1 MPYTLNFSDPTKQT
15 TITVPDMPPGINS
28 VDTSLN
34 LVGRAYPNYGQK
46 FAENFLHLLENF
58 ASPVPP
64 ANPIEGQLWFDTSD
78 PAHKVLRIM
87 DGTASA
93 VRWPSANGI
102 YQQSS
107 DPNTEY
113 AVKNGDIWVDTNSN
127 NLKIWNGLSWQIV
140 GPNSNTSD
148 SLLTGSVVETV
159 SAINGSSYPVI
170 KNYVNG
176 DVISIISGFTTATFT
191 PLSVIQG
198 FLQIKPGINMSS
210 MTVNNQSAQIYGTAQ
225 NAYNLN
231 INGINYG
238 SSDFLRKSDT
248 TPTGQEITGKIVFR
262 TTSTTGSLGRDGVV
276 ILPQGKTTE
285 YVQLYKNSNDA
296 VLLNNTVGGKIQL
309 QVNPTGNVTDLFTSV
324 SIDPVSGATIS
335 TSTSIQIQGNPTLDV
350 GVSGSYPF
358 ITAWTTASF
367 IKDVVVT
374 GDIYNLGKI
383 TSGDDITVEGQLYL
397 NWNNGEA
404 GPAILPG
411 TSSVPQ
417 DNVFD
422 IGSPTAN
429 FRRIY
434 AKQIGTAGIT
444 QFYGT
449 LTGSATK
456 LDKPIQLAVQGQVT
470 ASIVTIQGDGV
481 GSTVNMSLTN
491 YAVANQT
498 SITTATSTATML
510 VLNNGQ
516 LAQISKNNFLQDIA
530 VTGMITIWTSSTP
543 PTGWLLC
550 DGTAKSIIT
559 YANLFSVISYNY
571 GNSGAVFNVPS
582 LLLQDLNAK
591 PLYYIIKY

>member
-15 TITVPDMPPGINS
+15 TITVPDMPPGINT

-58 ASPVPP
+58 ASPLPP
-64 ANPIEGQLWFDTSD
+64 TNPIEGQLWFDTSD

-107 DPNTEY
+107 DPNTSY

-140 GPNSNTSD
+140 GPNSNTAD
-148 SLLTGSVVETV
+148 SLLTGSVVET
-159 SAINGSSYPVI
+159 INSITGASYPVI

-176 DVISIISGFTTATFT
+176 DVISIISGFTTGTFT
-191 PLSVIQG
+191 PLTVIQG
-198 FLQIKPGINMSS
+198 FLQIRPGINMSS
-210 MTVNNQSAQIYGTAQ
+210 MTVNNQTAQVYGTAQ

-231 INGINYG
+231 INGINYV
-238 SSDFLRKSDT
+238 SSDFIRKSDT

-285 YVQLYKNSNDA
+285 YVQLYKNNNDA
-296 VLLNNTVGGKIQL
+296 VLLNNTIGGKIQL
-309 QVNPTGNVTDLFTSV
+309 QINPTGEVTDIITRLE
-324 SIDPVSGATIS
+324 IDPAVGISIS
-335 TSTSIQIQGNPTLDV
+335 TATFVGGYLTAVAGLRST
-350 GVSGSYPF
+350 
-358 ITAWTTASF
+358 TTATFLSD
-367 IKDVVVT
+367 ITVA
-374 GDIYNLGKI
+374 GNIYNLHTATFGGSVQV
-383 TSGDDITVEGQLYL
+383 T
-397 NWNNGEA
+397 
-404 GPAILPG
+404 GPIYASDSILP
-411 TSSVPQ
+411 SVA
-417 DNVFD
+417 NSTD
-422 IGSPTAN
+422 IGSASVN
-429 FRRIY
+429 FRRVY
-434 AKQIGTAGIT
+434 ARQIGTAGVT

-456 LDKPIQLAVQGQVT
+456 LDKPVQLAIQGQVT

-481 GSTVNMSLTN
+481 GSTVDMSLTK
-491 YAVANQT
+491 YAVSSQT
-498 SITTATSTATML
+498 SITTATSTASML
-510 VLNNGQ
+510 ILNNGQ

-530 VTGMITIWTSSTP
+530 VTGMISIWTSSTP

-550 DGTAKSIIT
+550 DGSAKSIIT
-559 YANLFSVISYNY
+559 YANLFSVIANRY
-571 GNSGAVFNVPS
+571 GNSGALFNVPS
-582 LLLQDLNAK
+582 LLLQDLNANA
-591 PLYYIIKY
+591 LYYIIKY

>member
-15 TITVPDMPPGINS
+15 TITVPDMPPGINT

-58 ASPVPP
+58 ASPLPP
-64 ANPIEGQLWFDTSD
+64 TNPIEGQLWFDTSD

-107 DPNTEY
+107 DPNTSY

-159 SAINGSSYPVI
+159 NSITGASYPII

-176 DVISIISGFTTATFT
+176 DVISIISGFTTGTFT
-191 PLSVIQG
+191 PLTVIQG
-198 FLQIKPGINMSS
+198 FLQIRPGINMSS
-210 MTVNNQSAQIYGTAQ
+210 MTVNNQTAQVYGTAQ

-231 INGINYG
+231 INGINYS
-238 SSDFLRKSDT
+238 SSDFIRKSDT

-285 YVQLYKNSNDA
+285 YVQLYKNNNDA
-296 VLLNNTVGGKIQL
+296 VLLNNTVGGKLQL
-309 QVNPTGNVTDLFTSV
+309 QINPTGEITDIRTRLE
-324 SIDPVSGATIS
+324 IDPAIGITLSTATFIEGYLTAVAGFKSTTTATFLSDVTVSG
-335 TSTSIQIQGNPTLDV
+335 N
-350 GVSGSYPF
+350 
-358 ITAWTTASF
+358 
-367 IKDVVVT
+367 
-374 GDIYNLGKI
+374 IYNLHTATFGGSVQV
-383 TSGDDITVEGQLYL
+383 T
-397 NWNNGEA
+397 
-404 GPAILPG
+404 GPIYASNAILP
-411 TSSVPQ
+411 SVA
-417 DNVFD
+417 NTTD
-422 IGSPTAN
+422 IGSASVN
-429 FRRIY
+429 FRRVY
-434 AKQIGTAGIT
+434 AKQIGTAGVT

-456 LDKPIQLAVQGQVT
+456 LDKPVQLAIQGQVT

-481 GSTVNMSLTN
+481 GSTVDMSLTK
-491 YAVANQT
+491 YAVASQT
-498 SITTATSTATML
+498 SITTATSTASML

-530 VTGMITIWTSSTP
+530 VTGMISIWTSSTP

-571 GNSGAVFNVPS
+571 GNSGAIFNVPS

>member
-15 TITVPDMPPGINS
+15 TITVPDMPPGINT

-58 ASPVPP
+58 ASPLPP
-64 ANPIEGQLWFDTSD
+64 TNPIEGQLWFDTSD

-107 DPNTEY
+107 DPNTSY

-148 SLLTGSVVETV
+148 SLLTGSVVET
-159 SAINGSSYPVI
+159 INSITGASYPVI

-176 DVISIISGFTTATFT
+176 DVISIISGFTTGTFT
-191 PLSVIQG
+191 PLTVIQG
-198 FLQIKPGINMSS
+198 FLQIRPGINMSS
-210 MTVNNQSAQIYGTAQ
+210 MTVNNQTAQVYGTAQ

-231 INGINYG
+231 INGINYS
-238 SSDFLRKSDT
+238 SSDFIRKSDT

-285 YVQLYKNSNDA
+285 YVQLYKNNNDA

-309 QVNPTGNVTDLFTSV
+309 QINPTGEITDISTRLE
-324 SIDPVSGATIS
+324 IDPAVGITIS
-335 TSTSIQIQGNPTLDV
+335 TATFIEGYLTAVAGFKST
-350 GVSGSYPF
+350 
-358 ITAWTTASF
+358 TTATFLS
-367 IKDVVVT
+367 DVTVAGNIYSLHTATFGGSVQVT
-374 GDIYNLGKI
+374 GPIYA
-383 TSGDDITVEGQLYL
+383 SD
-397 NWNNGEA
+397 
-404 GPAILPG
+404 AILP
-411 TSSVPQ
+411 SVA
-417 DNVFD
+417 NSTD
-422 IGSPTAN
+422 IGSASIN

-434 AKQIGTAGIT
+434 ARQIGTAGVT

-456 LDKPIQLAVQGQVT
+456 LDKPVQLAIQGQVT

-481 GSTVNMSLTN
+481 GSTVDMALTK
-491 YAVANQT
+491 YAVSSQT
-498 SITTATSTATML
+498 SITTATSTASML

-530 VTGMITIWTSSTP
+530 VTGMISIWTSSTP

-550 DGTAKSIIT
+550 DGSAKSIIT
-559 YANLFSVISYNY
+559 YANLFSVIANRY
-571 GNSGAVFNVPS
+571 GNSGALFNVPS
-582 LLLQDLNAK
+582 LLLQDLNAN

>member
-15 TITVPDMPPGINS
+15 TITVPDMPPGINT

-58 ASPVPP
+58 ASPLPP
-64 ANPIEGQLWFDTSD
+64 TNPIEGQLWFDTSD

-107 DPNTEY
+107 DPNTSY

-148 SLLTGSVVETV
+148 SLLTGSVVET
-159 SAINGSSYPVI
+159 INSITGASYPVI

-176 DVISIISGFTTATFT
+176 DVISIISGFTTGTFT
-191 PLSVIQG
+191 PLTVIQG
-198 FLQIKPGINMSS
+198 FLQIRPGINMSS
-210 MTVNNQSAQIYGTAQ
+210 MTVNNQTAQVYGTAQ

-231 INGINYG
+231 INGINY
-238 SSDFLRKSDT
+238 SSLDFIRKSDT

-285 YVQLYKNSNDA
+285 YVQLYKNNNDA

-309 QVNPTGNVTDLFTSV
+309 QINPTGEITDISTRLE
-324 SIDPVSGATIS
+324 IDPAVGVTIS
-335 TSTSIQIQGNPTLDV
+335 TATSIQIQGNRTLDINIT
-350 GVSGSYPF
+350 GGFPF

-367 IKDVVVT
+367 VSDVYVT
-374 GDIYNLGKI
+374 GNIYNLHTATFGGSVQV
-383 TSGDDITVEGQLYL
+383 T
-397 NWNNGEA
+397 
-404 GPAILPG
+404 GPIYASNSILPSISNS
-411 TSSVPQ
+411 T
-417 DNVFD
+417 D
-422 IGSPTAN
+422 IGSASVN
-429 FRRIY
+429 FRRVY
-434 AKQIGTAGIT
+434 ATQIGTAGIT

-456 LDKPIQLAVQGQVT
+456 LDKPVQLAIRGQVT

-481 GSTVNMSLTN
+481 GSTVDMTLTK
-491 YAVANQT
+491 YAVSSQT

-530 VTGMITIWTSSTP
+530 VTGMVSIWTSSTP

-550 DGTAKSIIT
+550 DGSAKSIIT

>member
-15 TITVPDMPPGINS
+15 TITVPDMPPGINT

-58 ASPVPP
+58 ASPLPP
-64 ANPIEGQLWFDTSD
+64 TNPIEGQLWFDTSD

-107 DPNTEY
+107 DPNTSY

-148 SLLTGSVVETV
+148 SLLTGSVVET
-159 SAINGSSYPVI
+159 INSITGASYPVI

-176 DVISIISGFTTATFT
+176 DVISIISGFTTGTFT
-191 PLSVIQG
+191 PLTVIQG
-198 FLQIKPGINMSS
+198 FLQIRPGINMSS
-210 MTVNNQSAQIYGTAQ
+210 MTVNNQTAQVYGTAQ

-231 INGINYG
+231 INGINYS
-238 SSDFLRKSDT
+238 SSDFIRKSDT

-285 YVQLYKNSNDA
+285 YVQLYKNNNDA

-309 QVNPTGNVTDLFTSV
+309 QINPTGEITDIRTRLE
-324 SIDPVSGATIS
+324 IDPAIGITIS
-335 TSTSIQIQGNPTLDV
+335 TATFIEGYLTAVAGFKST
-350 GVSGSYPF
+350 
-358 ITAWTTASF
+358 TTATFLS
-367 IKDVVVT
+367 DVTVA
-374 GDIYNLGKI
+374 GNIYNLHTATFGGSVQV
-383 TSGDDITVEGQLYL
+383 T
-397 NWNNGEA
+397 
-404 GPAILPG
+404 GPIYATDAILP
-411 TSSVPQ
+411 SVT
-417 DNVFD
+417 NSTD
-422 IGSPTAN
+422 IGSASVN
-429 FRRIY
+429 FRRVY
-434 AKQIGTAGIT
+434 ARQIGTAGVT

-456 LDKPIQLAVQGQVT
+456 LDKPVQLAIQGQVT

-481 GSTVNMSLTN
+481 GSTVDMSLTK
-491 YAVANQT
+491 YAVSSQT
-498 SITTATSTATML
+498 SITTATSTASML

-530 VTGMITIWTSSTP
+530 VTGMISIWTSSTP

-550 DGTAKSIIT
+550 DGSAKSIIT
-559 YANLFSVISYNY
+559 YANLFSVIANRY
-571 GNSGAVFNVPS
+571 GNSGALFNVPS
-582 LLLQDLNAK
+582 LLLQDLNAN

>member
-58 ASPVPP
+58 ASPLPP
-64 ANPIEGQLWFDTSD
+64 TNPIEGQLWFDTSD

-107 DPNTEY
+107 DPNTSY
-113 AVKNGDIWVDTNSN
+113 AVKNGDIWVDTNAN

-210 MTVNNQSAQIYGTAQ
+210 MTVNNQTAQVYGTAQ

-248 TPTGQEITGKIVFR
+248 TPIGQEITGKIVFR

-296 VLLNNTVGGKIQL
+296 VLLNNTIGGKIQL
-309 QVNPTGNVTDLFTSV
+309 QVNPTGEITDIRTGIEL
-324 SIDPVSGATIS
+324 DPVSGVTIS
-335 TSTSIQIQGNPTLDV
+335 TATSIQIQGNRTLDINIT
-350 GVSGSYPF
+350 GGFPF

-367 IKDVVVT
+367 VSDVYVT
-374 GDIYNLGKI
+374 GNIYNLHTATFGGSVQV
-383 TSGDDITVEGQLYL
+383 T
-397 NWNNGEA
+397 
-404 GPAILPG
+404 GPIYASNSILPSISNS
-411 TSSVPQ
+411 T
-417 DNVFD
+417 D
-422 IGSPTAN
+422 IGSASVN
-429 FRRIY
+429 FRRVY
-434 AKQIGTAGIT
+434 ATQIGTAGIT

-456 LDKPIQLAVQGQVT
+456 LDKPVQLAIRGQVT

-481 GSTVNMSLTN
+481 GSTVDMTLTG
-491 YAVANQT
+491 YAVSSQT

-530 VTGMITIWTSSTP
+530 VTGMVSIWTSSTP

-550 DGTAKSIIT
+550 DGSAKSIIT

>member
-15 TITVPDMPPGINS
+15 TITVPDMPPGINT

-58 ASPVPP
+58 ASPLPP
-64 ANPIEGQLWFDTSD
+64 TNPIEGQLWFDTSD

-107 DPNTEY
+107 DPNTSY

-148 SLLTGSVVETV
+148 SLLTGSVVET
-159 SAINGSSYPVI
+159 INSITGASYPVI

-176 DVISIISGFTTATFT
+176 DVISIISGFTTGTFT
-191 PLSVIQG
+191 PLTVIQG
-198 FLQIKPGINMSS
+198 FLQIRPGINMSS
-210 MTVNNQSAQIYGTAQ
+210 MTVNNQTAQVYGTAQ

-231 INGINYG
+231 INGINY
-238 SSDFLRKSDT
+238 SSLDFIRKSDT

-285 YVQLYKNSNDA
+285 YVQLYKNNNDA

-309 QVNPTGNVTDLFTSV
+309 QINPTGEITDISTRLE
-324 SIDPVSGATIS
+324 IDPAVGITIS
-335 TSTSIQIQGNPTLDV
+335 TATFIEGYLTAVAGFKST
-350 GVSGSYPF
+350 
-358 ITAWTTASF
+358 TTATFLS
-367 IKDVVVT
+367 DVTVAGNIYSLYTATFGGSVQVT
-374 GDIYNLGKI
+374 GPIYA
-383 TSGDDITVEGQLYL
+383 SD
-397 NWNNGEA
+397 
-404 GPAILPG
+404 AILP
-411 TSSVPQ
+411 SVA
-417 DNVFD
+417 NLTD
-422 IGSPTAN
+422 IGSASIN

-434 AKQIGTAGIT
+434 ARQIGTAGVT

-456 LDKPIQLAVQGQVT
+456 LDKPVQLAIQGQVT

-481 GSTVNMSLTN
+481 GSTVDMSLTE
-491 YAVANQT
+491 YAVASQT
-498 SITTATSTATML
+498 SITTATSTASML

-530 VTGMITIWTSSTP
+530 VTGMISIWTSSTP

-550 DGTAKSIIT
+550 DGSAKSIIT

>member
-58 ASPVPP
+58 ASPLPP
-64 ANPIEGQLWFDTSD
+64 TNPIEGQLWFDTSD

-107 DPNTEY
+107 DPNTSY

-148 SLLTGSVVETV
+148 SLLTGSVVET
-159 SAINGSSYPVI
+159 INSITGASYPVI

-176 DVISIISGFTTATFT
+176 DVISIISGFTTGTFT
-191 PLSVIQG
+191 PLTVIQG
-198 FLQIKPGINMSS
+198 FLQIRPGINMSS
-210 MTVNNQSAQIYGTAQ
+210 MTVNNQTAQVYGTAQ

-231 INGINYG
+231 INGINYS
-238 SSDFLRKSDT
+238 SSDFIRKSDT

-285 YVQLYKNSNDA
+285 YVQLYKNNNDA

-309 QVNPTGNVTDLFTSV
+309 QINPTGEITDIRTRLE
-324 SIDPVSGATIS
+324 IDPAVGITIS
-335 TSTSIQIQGNPTLDV
+335 TATFIEGYLTAVAGFKST
-350 GVSGSYPF
+350 
-358 ITAWTTASF
+358 TTATFLS
-367 IKDVVVT
+367 DVTVA
-374 GDIYNLGKI
+374 GNIYNLHTATFGGSVRV
-383 TSGDDITVEGQLYL
+383 T
-397 NWNNGEA
+397 
-404 GPAILPG
+404 GPIYATDAILP
-411 TSSVPQ
+411 SVT
-417 DNVFD
+417 NSTD
-422 IGSPTAN
+422 IGSASVN
-429 FRRIY
+429 FRRVY
-434 AKQIGTAGIT
+434 ARQIGTAGVT

-456 LDKPIQLAVQGQVT
+456 LDKPVQLAIQGQVT

-481 GSTVNMSLTN
+481 GSTVDMSLTK
-491 YAVANQT
+491 YAVSSQT
-498 SITTATSTATML
+498 SITTATSTASML

-530 VTGMITIWTSSTP
+530 VTGMISIWTSSTP

-550 DGTAKSIIT
+550 DGSAKSIIT
-559 YANLFSVISYNY
+559 YANLFSVIANRY
-571 GNSGAVFNVPS
+571 GNSGALFNVPS
-582 LLLQDLNAK
+582 LLLQDLNAN

>member
-58 ASPVPP
+58 ASPLPP
-64 ANPIEGQLWFDTSD
+64 TNPIEGQLWFDTSD

-107 DPNTEY
+107 DPNTSY

-148 SLLTGSVVETV
+148 SLLTGSVVET
-159 SAINGSSYPVI
+159 INSITGASYPVI

-176 DVISIISGFTTATFT
+176 DVISIISGFTTGTFT
-191 PLSVIQG
+191 PLTVIQG
-198 FLQIKPGINMSS
+198 FLQIRPGINMSS
-210 MTVNNQSAQIYGTAQ
+210 MTVNNQTAQVYGTAQ

-231 INGINYG
+231 INGINYS
-238 SSDFLRKSDT
+238 SSDFIRKSDT

-285 YVQLYKNSNDA
+285 YVQLYKNNNDA

-309 QVNPTGNVTDLFTSV
+309 QINPTGEITDIRTRLE
-324 SIDPVSGATIS
+324 IDPAVGITIS
-335 TSTSIQIQGNPTLDV
+335 TATFIEGYLTAVAGFKST
-350 GVSGSYPF
+350 
-358 ITAWTTASF
+358 TTATFLS
-367 IKDVVVT
+367 DVTVA
-374 GDIYNLGKI
+374 GNIYNLHTATFGGSVRV
-383 TSGDDITVEGQLYL
+383 T
-397 NWNNGEA
+397 
-404 GPAILPG
+404 GPIYATDAILP
-411 TSSVPQ
+411 SVT
-417 DNVFD
+417 NSTD
-422 IGSPTAN
+422 IGSASVN
-429 FRRIY
+429 FRRVY
-434 AKQIGTAGIT
+434 ARQIGTAGVT

-456 LDKPIQLAVQGQVT
+456 LDKPVQLAIQGQVT

-481 GSTVNMSLTN
+481 GSTVNMSLTK
-491 YAVANQT
+491 YAVSSQT
-498 SITTATSTATML
+498 SITTATSTASML

-530 VTGMITIWTSSTP
+530 VTGMISIWTSSTP

-550 DGTAKSIIT
+550 DGSAKSIIT
-559 YANLFSVISYNY
+559 YANLFSVIANRY
-571 GNSGAVFNVPS
+571 GNSGALFNVPS
-582 LLLQDLNAK
+582 LLLQDLNAN

>member
-15 TITVPDMPPGINS
+15 TITVPDMPPGINT

-58 ASPVPP
+58 ASPLPP
-64 ANPIEGQLWFDTSD
+64 TNPIEGQLWFDTSD

-107 DPNTEY
+107 DPNTSY

-148 SLLTGSVVETV
+148 SLLTGSVVET
-159 SAINGSSYPVI
+159 INSITGASYPVI

-176 DVISIISGFTTATFT
+176 DVISIISGFTTGTFT
-191 PLSVIQG
+191 PLTVIQG
-198 FLQIKPGINMSS
+198 FLQIRPGINMSS
-210 MTVNNQSAQIYGTAQ
+210 MTVNNQTAQVYGTAQ

-231 INGINYG
+231 INGINYS
-238 SSDFLRKSDT
+238 SSDFIRKSDT

-285 YVQLYKNSNDA
+285 YVQLYKNNNDA

-309 QVNPTGNVTDLFTSV
+309 QINPTGEITDIRTRLE
-324 SIDPVSGATIS
+324 IDPAVGITLSTATFIEGYLTAVAGFRS
-335 TSTSIQIQGNPTLDV
+335 T
-350 GVSGSYPF
+350 
-358 ITAWTTASF
+358 TTATFLS
-367 IKDVVVT
+367 DVTVA
-374 GDIYNLGKI
+374 GNIYNLHTATFGGSVQI
-383 TSGDDITVEGQLYL
+383 T
-397 NWNNGEA
+397 
-404 GPAILPG
+404 GPIYASDAILP
-411 TSSVPQ
+411 SVA
-417 DNVFD
+417 NTTD
-422 IGSPTAN
+422 IGSASVN
-429 FRRIY
+429 FRRVY
-434 AKQIGTAGIT
+434 AKQIGTAGVT

-456 LDKPIQLAVQGQVT
+456 LDKPVQLAIQGQVT

-481 GSTVNMSLTN
+481 GSTVDMSLTK
-491 YAVANQT
+491 YAVASQT
-498 SITTATSTATML
+498 SITTATSTASML

-530 VTGMITIWTSSTP
+530 VTGMISVWTSSTP

>member
-15 TITVPDMPPGINS
+15 TIAVPDMPPGINT

-58 ASPVPP
+58 ASPLPP
-64 ANPIEGQLWFDTSD
+64 TNPIEGQLWFDTSD

-107 DPNTEY
+107 DPNTSY

-148 SLLTGSVVETV
+148 SLLTGSVVET
-159 SAINGSSYPVI
+159 INSITGASYPVI

-176 DVISIISGFTTATFT
+176 DVISIISGFTTGTFT
-191 PLSVIQG
+191 PLTVIQG
-198 FLQIKPGINMSS
+198 FLQIRPGINMSS
-210 MTVNNQSAQIYGTAQ
+210 MTVNNQTAQVYGTAQ

-231 INGINYG
+231 INGINYS
-238 SSDFLRKSDT
+238 SSDFIRKSDT

-285 YVQLYKNSNDA
+285 YVQLYKNNNDA

-309 QVNPTGNVTDLFTSV
+309 QINPTGEITDIRTRLE
-324 SIDPVSGATIS
+324 IDPAVGITIS
-335 TSTSIQIQGNPTLDV
+335 TATFIEGYLTAVAGFKST
-350 GVSGSYPF
+350 
-358 ITAWTTASF
+358 TTATFLS
-367 IKDVVVT
+367 DVTVA
-374 GDIYNLGKI
+374 GNIYNLHTATFGGSVQV
-383 TSGDDITVEGQLYL
+383 T
-397 NWNNGEA
+397 
-404 GPAILPG
+404 GPIYATDAILP
-411 TSSVPQ
+411 SVT
-417 DNVFD
+417 NSTD
-422 IGSPTAN
+422 IGSASVN
-429 FRRIY
+429 FRRVY
-434 AKQIGTAGIT
+434 ARQIGTAGVT

-456 LDKPIQLAVQGQVT
+456 LDKPVQLAIQGQVT

-481 GSTVNMSLTN
+481 GSTVDMSLTK
-491 YAVANQT
+491 YAVSSQT
-498 SITTATSTATML
+498 SITTATSTASML

-530 VTGMITIWTSSTP
+530 VTGMISIWTSSTP

-550 DGTAKSIIT
+550 DGSAKSIIT
-559 YANLFSVISYNY
+559 YANLFSVIANRY
-571 GNSGAVFNVPS
+571 GNSGALFNVPS
-582 LLLQDLNAK
+582 LLLQDLNAN

>member
-15 TITVPDMPPGINS
+15 TITVPDMPPGINT

-58 ASPVPP
+58 ASPLPP
-64 ANPIEGQLWFDTSD
+64 TNPIEGQLWFDTSD

-107 DPNTEY
+107 DPNSSY

-148 SLLTGSVVETV
+148 SLLTGSVVET
-159 SAINGSSYPVI
+159 INSITGSSYPVI

-176 DVISIISGFTTATFT
+176 DVISIISGFTTGTFT
-191 PLSVIQG
+191 PLTVIQG
-198 FLQIKPGINMSS
+198 FLQIRPGINMSS
-210 MTVNNQSAQIYGTAQ
+210 MTVNNQTAQVYGTAQ

-238 SSDFLRKSDT
+238 SSDFIRKSDT

-285 YVQLYKNSNDA
+285 YVQLYKNNNDA

-309 QVNPTGNVTDLFTSV
+309 QINPTGEVTDIKTGIEL
-324 SIDPVSGATIS
+324 DPVNGVTIS
-335 TSTSIQIQGNPTLDV
+335 TATSF
-350 GVSGSYPF
+350 SGK
-358 ITAWTTASF
+358 ITALAGLVANTASVF
-367 IKDVVVT
+367 QGTVSITGDVVT
-374 GDIYNLGKI
+374 QATI
-383 TSGDDITVEGQLYL
+383 TSGDDITVGGQLYV
-397 NWNNGEA
+397 NWNNGQA
-404 GPAILPG
+404 GSAILPG
-411 TSSVPQ
+411 VSGSTL
-417 DNVFD
+417 DNIFD
-422 IGSPTAN
+422 IGSSTAN

-434 AKQIGTAGIT
+434 AKQIGTAGVT

-456 LDKPIQLAVQGQVT
+456 LDKPVQLAIQGQVT

-481 GSTVNMSLTN
+481 GSTVDMALTK
-491 YAVANQT
+491 YAVSSQT
-498 SITTATSTATML
+498 SITTATSTASML

-530 VTGMITIWTSSTP
+530 VTGMISIWTSSTP

-550 DGTAKSIIT
+550 DGSAKSIIT
-559 YANLFSVISYNY
+559 YANLFSVIANRY
-571 GNSGAVFNVPS
+571 GNSGALFNVPS
-582 LLLQDLNAK
+582 LLLQDLNAN

>member
-15 TITVPDMPPGINS
+15 TITVPDMPPGINT

-58 ASPVPP
+58 ASPLPP
-64 ANPIEGQLWFDTSD
+64 TNPIEGQLWFDTSD

-107 DPNTEY
+107 DPVTSS

-148 SLLTGSVVETV
+148 SLLTGSVVETID
-159 SAINGSSYPVI
+159 SITGASYPVI

-176 DVISIISGFTTATFT
+176 DVISIISGFTTGTFT
-191 PLSVIQG
+191 PLTVIQG

-210 MTVNNQSAQIYGTAQ
+210 MTVNNQTAQIYGTAQ

-231 INGINYG
+231 VNGINYV

-248 TPTGQEITGKIVFR
+248 TPAGQEITGKIVFR

-285 YVQLYKNSNDA
+285 YVQLYKNNNDA
-296 VLLNNTVGGKIQL
+296 VLLNNTAGGKIQL
-309 QVNPTGNVTDLFTSV
+309 QINPTGEVTDIRTRLE
-324 SIDPVSGATIS
+324 IDPATGVTIS
-335 TSTSIQIQGNPTLDV
+335 TATFVNGYLTAVAGLRSTN
-350 GVSGSYPF
+350 
-358 ITAWTTASF
+358 TATFLS
-367 IKDVVVT
+367 
-374 GDIYNLGKI
+374 
-383 TSGDDITVEGQLYL
+383 DITVSGNIYNSNTATFGGSVQVT
-397 NWNNGEA
+397 
-404 GPAILPG
+404 GPIYASNAILP
-411 TSSVPQ
+411 SVA
-417 DNVFD
+417 NSTD
-422 IGSPTAN
+422 IGSASVN

-434 AKQIGTAGIT
+434 AKQIGTGGVT

-456 LDKPIQLAVQGQVT
+456 LDKPIQLAIQGQVT
-470 ASIVTIQGDGV
+470 ASIVTIQGDGI
-481 GSTVNMSLTN
+481 GSTVNMSLTKN
-491 YAVANQT
+491 AVSSQT
-498 SITTATSTATML
+498 SITTVTSTATML

-530 VTGMITIWTSSTP
+530 VTGMISIWTSSTP

-550 DGTAKSIIT
+550 DGSAKSIIT
-559 YANLFSVISYNY
+559 YANLFSVIANRY
-571 GNSGAVFNVPS
+571 GNSGALFNVPS
-582 LLLQDLNAK
+582 LLLQDLNAN

>member
-15 TITVPDMPPGINS
+15 TITVPDMPPGINT

-58 ASPVPP
+58 ASPLPP
-64 ANPIEGQLWFDTSD
+64 TNPIEGQLWFDTSD

-107 DPNTEY
+107 DPNTSY

-148 SLLTGSVVETV
+148 SLLTGSVVET
-159 SAINGSSYPVI
+159 INSITGASYPVI

-176 DVISIISGFTTATFT
+176 DVISIISGFTTGTFT
-191 PLSVIQG
+191 PLTVIQG
-198 FLQIKPGINMSS
+198 FLQIRPGINMSS
-210 MTVNNQSAQIYGTAQ
+210 MTVNNQTAQVYGTAQ

-231 INGINYG
+231 INGINY
-238 SSDFLRKSDT
+238 SSLDFIRKSDT

-285 YVQLYKNSNDA
+285 YVQLYKNNNDA

-309 QVNPTGNVTDLFTSV
+309 QINPTGEITDISTRLE
-324 SIDPVSGATIS
+324 IDPAVGITIS
-335 TSTSIQIQGNPTLDV
+335 TATFIEGYLTAVAGFKST
-350 GVSGSYPF
+350 
-358 ITAWTTASF
+358 TTATFLS
-367 IKDVVVT
+367 DVTVA
-374 GDIYNLGKI
+374 GNIYNLHTATFGGSVQV
-383 TSGDDITVEGQLYL
+383 T
-397 NWNNGEA
+397 
-404 GPAILPG
+404 GPIYASDAILP
-411 TSSVPQ
+411 SVA
-417 DNVFD
+417 NSTD
-422 IGSPTAN
+422 IGSASIN

-434 AKQIGTAGIT
+434 ARQIGTAGVT

-456 LDKPIQLAVQGQVT
+456 LDKPVQLAIQGQVT

-481 GSTVNMSLTN
+481 GSTVDMALTK
-491 YAVANQT
+491 YAVSSQT
-498 SITTATSTATML
+498 SITTATSTASML

-530 VTGMITIWTSSTP
+530 VTGMISIWTSSTP

-550 DGTAKSIIT
+550 DGSAKSIIT
-559 YANLFSVISYNY
+559 YANLFSVIANRY
-571 GNSGAVFNVPS
+571 GNSGALFNVPS
-582 LLLQDLNAK
+582 LLLQDLNAN

>member
-58 ASPVPP
+58 ASPLPP
-64 ANPIEGQLWFDTSD
+64 TNPIEGQLWFDTSD

-107 DPNTEY
+107 DPNVSY
-113 AVKNGDIWVDTNSN
+113 AVKNGDIWVDTNAN

-210 MTVNNQSAQIYGTAQ
+210 MTVNNQTAQVYGTAQ

-248 TPTGQEITGKIVFR
+248 TPAGQEITGKIVFR

-296 VLLNNTVGGKIQL
+296 VLLNNTIGGKIQL
-309 QVNPTGNVTDLFTSV
+309 QVNPTGEITDIKTGIEL
-324 SIDPVSGATIS
+324 DPVNGVTIS
-335 TSTSIQIQGNPTLDV
+335 TATSF
-350 GVSGSYPF
+350 SGK
-358 ITAWTTASF
+358 ITALAGLVASTASVF
-367 IKDVVVT
+367 QGTVSITGDVVT
-374 GDIYNLGKI
+374 QATI
-383 TSGDDITVEGQLYL
+383 TSGDDITVGGQLYV
-397 NWNNGEA
+397 NWNNGQA
-404 GPAILPG
+404 GSAILPG
-411 TSSVPQ
+411 VSGATL
-417 DNVFD
+417 DNRFD
-422 IGSPTAN
+422 IGASNAN

-434 AKQIGTAGIT
+434 AKQIGTAGVT

-456 LDKPIQLAVQGQVT
+456 LDKPIQLAIQGQVT

-481 GSTVNMSLTN
+481 GSTVNMALTK
-491 YAVANQT
+491 YAVSNQT

-510 VLNNGQ
+510 VVNNGQ

-530 VTGMITIWTSSTP
+530 VTGMISIWTSSTP

-550 DGTAKSIIT
+550 DGSAKSIIT

>member
-58 ASPVPP
+58 ASPLPP
-64 ANPIEGQLWFDTSD
+64 TNPIEGQLWFDTSD

-107 DPNTEY
+107 DPNTSY
-113 AVKNGDIWVDTNSN
+113 AVKNGDIWVDTNAN

-210 MTVNNQSAQIYGTAQ
+210 LTVNNQTAQVYGTAQ

-285 YVQLYKNSNDA
+285 YVQFYKNSNDA
-296 VLLNNTVGGKIQL
+296 VLLNNTIGGKIKF
-309 QVNPTGNVTDLFTSV
+309 QVNPTGGVTDLTTG
-324 SIDPVSGATIS
+324 IELDPVAGVTIS
-335 TSTSIQIQGNPTLDV
+335 TATSFLGK
-350 GVSGSYPF
+350 
-358 ITAWTTASF
+358 ITALAGLVSSTASVF
-367 IKDVVVT
+367 QGTVAITGDVVT
-374 GDIYNLGKI
+374 QATI
-383 TSGDDITVEGQLYL
+383 TSGDDITVGGQLYV
-397 NWNNGEA
+397 NWNNGQA
-404 GPAILPG
+404 GSAILPG
-411 TSSVPQ
+411 VSGATL
-417 DNVFD
+417 DNRYD
-422 IGSPTAN
+422 IGSTTAN

-434 AKQIGTAGIT
+434 AKQIGTSGVT

-456 LDKPIQLAVQGQVT
+456 LDKPIQLAIRGQVT
-470 ASIVTIQGDGV
+470 ASIFTIQGDGV
-481 GSTVNMSLTN
+481 GSTIDMSLTK
-491 YAVANQT
+491 YAVSNQN

-510 VLNNGQ
+510 VVNNGQ

-530 VTGMITIWTSSTP
+530 VTGMVSIWTSSTP

>member
-15 TITVPDMPPGINS
+15 TITVPDMPPGINT

-58 ASPVPP
+58 ASPLPP
-64 ANPIEGQLWFDTSD
+64 TNPIEGQLWFDTSD

-107 DPNTEY
+107 DPNTSY

-148 SLLTGSVVETV
+148 SLLTGSVVET
-159 SAINGSSYPVI
+159 INSITGASYPVI

-176 DVISIISGFTTATFT
+176 DVISIISGFTTGTFT
-191 PLSVIQG
+191 PLTVIQG
-198 FLQIKPGINMSS
+198 FLQIRPGINMSS
-210 MTVNNQSAQIYGTAQ
+210 MTVNNQTAQVYGTAQ

-231 INGINYG
+231 INGINYS
-238 SSDFLRKSDT
+238 SSDFIRKSDT

-285 YVQLYKNSNDA
+285 YVQLYKNNNDA

-309 QVNPTGNVTDLFTSV
+309 QINPTGEITDIRTRLE
-324 SIDPVSGATIS
+324 IDPAVGITIS
-335 TSTSIQIQGNPTLDV
+335 TATFIEGYLTAVAGFKST
-350 GVSGSYPF
+350 
-358 ITAWTTASF
+358 TTATFLS
-367 IKDVVVT
+367 DVTVA
-374 GDIYNLGKI
+374 GNIYNLHTATFGGSVQV
-383 TSGDDITVEGQLYL
+383 T
-397 NWNNGEA
+397 
-404 GPAILPG
+404 GPIYATDAILP
-411 TSSVPQ
+411 SVT
-417 DNVFD
+417 NSTD
-422 IGSPTAN
+422 IGSASVN
-429 FRRIY
+429 FRRVY
-434 AKQIGTAGIT
+434 ARQIGTAGVT

-456 LDKPIQLAVQGQVT
+456 LDKPVQLAIQGQVT

-481 GSTVNMSLTN
+481 GSTVDMSLTK
-491 YAVANQT
+491 YAVSSQT
-498 SITTATSTATML
+498 SITTATSTASML

-530 VTGMITIWTSSTP
+530 VTGMISIWTSSTP

-550 DGTAKSIIT
+550 DGSAKSIIT
-559 YANLFSVISYNY
+559 YANLFSVIANRY
-571 GNSGAVFNVPS
+571 GNSGALFNVPS
-582 LLLQDLNAK
+582 LLLQDLNAN

>member
-15 TITVPDMPPGINS
+15 TITVPDMPPGINT

-46 FAENFLHLLENF
+46 FAENFLHILENF
-58 ASPVPP
+58 ASPLPP
-64 ANPIEGQLWFDTSD
+64 TNPIEGQLWFDTSD

-107 DPNTEY
+107 DPNTSY

-140 GPNSNTSD
+140 GPNSNTAD
-148 SLLTGSVVETV
+148 SLLTGSVVET
-159 SAINGSSYPVI
+159 INSITGASYPVI

-176 DVISIISGFTTATFT
+176 DVISIISGFTTGTFT
-191 PLSVIQG
+191 PLTVIQG
-198 FLQIKPGINMSS
+198 FLQIRPGINMSS
-210 MTVNNQSAQIYGTAQ
+210 MTVNNQTAQVYGTAQ
-225 NAYNLN
+225 NSYNLN

-285 YVQLYKNSNDA
+285 YVQLYKNNNDA
-296 VLLNNTVGGKIQL
+296 VLLNNTIGGKIQL
-309 QVNPTGNVTDLFTSV
+309 QINPTGEVTDIITRLE
-324 SIDPVSGATIS
+324 IDPAVGISIS
-335 TSTSIQIQGNPTLDV
+335 TATFVGGYLTAVAGLRST
-350 GVSGSYPF
+350 
-358 ITAWTTASF
+358 TTATFLSD
-367 IKDVVVT
+367 ITVA
-374 GDIYNLGKI
+374 GNIYNLHTATFGGSVQV
-383 TSGDDITVEGQLYL
+383 T
-397 NWNNGEA
+397 
-404 GPAILPG
+404 GPIYASDSILP
-411 TSSVPQ
+411 SVA
-417 DNVFD
+417 NSTD
-422 IGSPTAN
+422 IGSASVN
-429 FRRIY
+429 FRRVY
-434 AKQIGTAGIT
+434 ARQIGTAGVT

-456 LDKPIQLAVQGQVT
+456 LDKPVQLAIQGQVT

-481 GSTVNMSLTN
+481 GSTVNMSLTK
-491 YAVANQT
+491 YAVSSQT
-498 SITTATSTATML
+498 SITTATSTASML
-510 VLNNGQ
+510 ILNNGQ

-530 VTGMITIWTSSTP
+530 VTGMISIWTSSTP

-559 YANLFSVISYNY
+559 YANLFSVIANRY
-571 GNSGAVFNVPS
+571 GNSGALFNVPS
-582 LLLQDLNAK
+582 LLLQDLNANA
-591 PLYYIIKY
+591 LYYIIKY

>member
-15 TITVPDMPPGINS
+15 TITVPDMPPGINT

-58 ASPVPP
+58 ASPLPP
-64 ANPIEGQLWFDTSD
+64 TNPIEGQLWFDTSD

-107 DPNTEY
+107 DPNTSY

-148 SLLTGSVVETV
+148 SLLTGSVVET
-159 SAINGSSYPVI
+159 INSITGASYPVI

-176 DVISIISGFTTATFT
+176 DVISIISGFTTGTFT
-191 PLSVIQG
+191 PLTVIQG
-198 FLQIKPGINMSS
+198 FLQIRPGINMSS
-210 MTVNNQSAQIYGTAQ
+210 MTVNNQTAQVYGTAQ

-231 INGINYG
+231 INGINYS
-238 SSDFLRKSDT
+238 SSDFIRKSDT

-285 YVQLYKNSNDA
+285 YVQLYKNNNDA

-309 QVNPTGNVTDLFTSV
+309 QINPTGEITDIRTRLE
-324 SIDPVSGATIS
+324 IDPAVGITLSTATFIEGYLTAVAGFRS
-335 TSTSIQIQGNPTLDV
+335 T
-350 GVSGSYPF
+350 
-358 ITAWTTASF
+358 TTATFLS
-367 IKDVVVT
+367 DVTVA
-374 GDIYNLGKI
+374 GNIYNLHTATFGGSVQV
-383 TSGDDITVEGQLYL
+383 T
-397 NWNNGEA
+397 
-404 GPAILPG
+404 GPIYASDAILP
-411 TSSVPQ
+411 SVA
-417 DNVFD
+417 NTTD
-422 IGSPTAN
+422 IGSASVN
-429 FRRIY
+429 FRRVY
-434 AKQIGTAGIT
+434 AKQIGTAGVT

-456 LDKPIQLAVQGQVT
+456 LDKPVQLAIQGQVT

-481 GSTVNMSLTN
+481 GSTVDMSLTK
-491 YAVANQT
+491 YAVASQT
-498 SITTATSTATML
+498 SITTATSTASML

-530 VTGMITIWTSSTP
+530 VTGMISVWTSSTP

>member
-15 TITVPDMPPGINS
+15 TITVPDMPPGINT

-58 ASPVPP
+58 ASPLPP
-64 ANPIEGQLWFDTSD
+64 TNPIEGQLWFDTSD

-107 DPNTEY
+107 DPNTSY

-148 SLLTGSVVETV
+148 SLLTGSVVET
-159 SAINGSSYPVI
+159 INSITGASYPVI

-176 DVISIISGFTTATFT
+176 DVISIISGFTTGTFT
-191 PLSVIQG
+191 PLTVIQG
-198 FLQIKPGINMSS
+198 FLQIRPGINMSS
-210 MTVNNQSAQIYGTAQ
+210 MTVNNQTAQVYGTAQ

-231 INGINYG
+231 INGINYS
-238 SSDFLRKSDT
+238 SSDFIRKSDT

-285 YVQLYKNSNDA
+285 YVQLYKNNNDA

-309 QVNPTGNVTDLFTSV
+309 QINPTGEITDIRTRLE
-324 SIDPVSGATIS
+324 IDPAVGITIS
-335 TSTSIQIQGNPTLDV
+335 TATFIEGYLTAVAGFKST
-350 GVSGSYPF
+350 
-358 ITAWTTASF
+358 TTATFLS
-367 IKDVVVT
+367 DVTVA
-374 GDIYNLGKI
+374 GNIYNLHTATFGGSVRV
-383 TSGDDITVEGQLYL
+383 T
-397 NWNNGEA
+397 
-404 GPAILPG
+404 GPIYATDAILP
-411 TSSVPQ
+411 SVT
-417 DNVFD
+417 NSTD
-422 IGSPTAN
+422 IGSASVN
-429 FRRIY
+429 FRRVY
-434 AKQIGTAGIT
+434 ARQIGTAGVT

-456 LDKPIQLAVQGQVT
+456 LDKPVQLAIQGQVT

-481 GSTVNMSLTN
+481 GSTVDMSLTK
-491 YAVANQT
+491 YAVSSQT
-498 SITTATSTATML
+498 SITTATSTASML

-530 VTGMITIWTSSTP
+530 VTGMISIWTSSTP

-550 DGTAKSIIT
+550 DGSAKSIIT
-559 YANLFSVISYNY
+559 YANLFSVIANRY
-571 GNSGAVFNVPS
+571 GNSGALFNVPS
-582 LLLQDLNAK
+582 LLLQDLNAN

>member
-1 MPYTLNFSDPTKQT
+1 
-15 TITVPDMPPGINS
+15 MPPGINT

-58 ASPVPP
+58 ASPLPP
-64 ANPIEGQLWFDTSD
+64 TNPIEGQLWFDTSD

-107 DPNTEY
+107 DPNTSY

-140 GPNSNTSD
+140 GPNSNTAD
-148 SLLTGSVVETV
+148 SLLTGSVVET
-159 SAINGSSYPVI
+159 INSITGASYPVI

-176 DVISIISGFTTATFT
+176 DVISIISGFTTGTFT
-191 PLSVIQG
+191 PLTVIQG
-198 FLQIKPGINMSS
+198 FLQIRPGINMSS
-210 MTVNNQSAQIYGTAQ
+210 MTVNNQTAQVYGTAQ

-231 INGINYG
+231 INGINYV
-238 SSDFLRKSDT
+238 SSDFIRKSDT

-285 YVQLYKNSNDA
+285 YVQLYKNNNDA
-296 VLLNNTVGGKIQL
+296 VLLNNTIGGKIQL
-309 QVNPTGNVTDLFTSV
+309 QINPTGEVTDIITRLE
-324 SIDPVSGATIS
+324 IDPAVGISIS
-335 TSTSIQIQGNPTLDV
+335 TATFVGGYLTAVAGLRST
-350 GVSGSYPF
+350 
-358 ITAWTTASF
+358 TTATFLSD
-367 IKDVVVT
+367 ITVA
-374 GDIYNLGKI
+374 GNIYNLHTATFGGSVQV
-383 TSGDDITVEGQLYL
+383 T
-397 NWNNGEA
+397 
-404 GPAILPG
+404 GPIYASDSILP
-411 TSSVPQ
+411 SVA
-417 DNVFD
+417 NSTD
-422 IGSPTAN
+422 IGSASVN
-429 FRRIY
+429 FRRVY
-434 AKQIGTAGIT
+434 ARQIGTAGVT

-456 LDKPIQLAVQGQVT
+456 LDKPVQLAIQGQVT

-481 GSTVNMSLTN
+481 GSTVDMSLTK
-491 YAVANQT
+491 YAVSSQT
-498 SITTATSTATML
+498 SITTATSTASML
-510 VLNNGQ
+510 ILNNGQ

-530 VTGMITIWTSSTP
+530 VTGMISIWTSSTP

-550 DGTAKSIIT
+550 DGSAKSIIT
-559 YANLFSVISYNY
+559 YANLFSVIANRY
-571 GNSGAVFNVPS
+571 GNSGALFNVPS
-582 LLLQDLNAK
+582 LLLQDLNANA
-591 PLYYIIKY
+591 LYYIIKY

>member
-15 TITVPDMPPGINS
+15 TITVPDMPPGINT

-58 ASPVPP
+58 ASPLPP
-64 ANPIEGQLWFDTSD
+64 TNPIEGQLWFDTSD

-107 DPNTEY
+107 DPNTSY

-148 SLLTGSVVETV
+148 SLLTGSVVET
-159 SAINGSSYPVI
+159 INSITGASYPVI

-176 DVISIISGFTTATFT
+176 DVISIISGFTTGTFT
-191 PLSVIQG
+191 PLTVIQG
-198 FLQIKPGINMSS
+198 FLQIRPGINMSS
-210 MTVNNQSAQIYGTAQ
+210 MTVNNQTAQVYGTAQ

-231 INGINYG
+231 INGINY
-238 SSDFLRKSDT
+238 SSLDFIRKSDT

-285 YVQLYKNSNDA
+285 YVQLYKNNNDA

-309 QVNPTGNVTDLFTSV
+309 QINPTGEITDISTRLE
-324 SIDPVSGATIS
+324 IDPAVGVTIS
-335 TSTSIQIQGNPTLDV
+335 TATSIQIQGNRTLDINIT
-350 GVSGSYPF
+350 GGFPF

-367 IKDVVVT
+367 VSDVYIT
-374 GDIYNLGKI
+374 GNIYNLHTATFGGSVQV
-383 TSGDDITVEGQLYL
+383 T
-397 NWNNGEA
+397 
-404 GPAILPG
+404 GPIYASNSILPSISNS
-411 TSSVPQ
+411 T
-417 DNVFD
+417 D
-422 IGSPTAN
+422 IGSASVN
-429 FRRIY
+429 FRRVY
-434 AKQIGTAGIT
+434 ATQIGTAGIT

-456 LDKPIQLAVQGQVT
+456 LDKPVQLAIRGQVT

-481 GSTVNMSLTN
+481 GSTVDMTLTK
-491 YAVANQT
+491 YAVSSQT

-530 VTGMITIWTSSTP
+530 VTGMVSIWTSSTP

-550 DGTAKSIIT
+550 DGSAKSIIT